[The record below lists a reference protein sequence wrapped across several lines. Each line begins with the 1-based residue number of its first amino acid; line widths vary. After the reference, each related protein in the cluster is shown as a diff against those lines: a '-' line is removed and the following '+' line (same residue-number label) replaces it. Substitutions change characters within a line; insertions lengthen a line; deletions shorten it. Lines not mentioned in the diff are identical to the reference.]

1 MENASK
7 ALLIAG
13 AILLCILIIAIG
25 MYIYN
30 SAESTVTDSMDN
42 LSTQEI
48 EAFNAQFTVYE
59 GVQTGSEIKALMGR
73 LIANADTYAEELA
86 KQPSI
91 LVQQINGKHEGG
103 GYRRANGS
111 NSDTTYYIQELSY
124 VKNKVDTKH
133 EYRVDFSYQPNGMI
147 DCITISYDSDSPLV
161 NAHNQITH

>member
-59 GVQTGSEIKALMGR
+59 GVQTGSELKALMGR
-73 LIANADTYAEELA
+73 LIANADTYAEEPA
-86 KQPSI
+86 KQPYVYIERMNSNDWGI
-91 LVQQINGKHEGG
+91 TARGCSSDEGNTLG
-103 GYRRANGS
+103 
-111 NSDTTYYIQELSY
+111 YIQNLAQI
-124 VKNKVDTKH
+124 KNKVDTKH
-133 EYRVDFSYQPNGMI
+133 EYKVEFSYQQNGLI
-147 DCITISYDSDSPLV
+147 DYITISYNPDNPMQCGS
-161 NAHNQITH
+161 NMKR